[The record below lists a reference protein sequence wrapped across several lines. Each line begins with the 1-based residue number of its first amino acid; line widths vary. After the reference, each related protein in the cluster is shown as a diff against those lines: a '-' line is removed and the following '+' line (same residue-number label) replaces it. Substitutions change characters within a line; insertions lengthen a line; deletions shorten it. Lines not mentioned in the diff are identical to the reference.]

1 MIYILSGSV
10 AEKKKDELIVMTPG
24 GVGYE
29 IKVQSSKFKVQK
41 GDEIQLY
48 TYLKVAENSMEIYG
62 FETPEERTFFLLL
75 LSVSG
80 VGPKSAMNILS
91 LGSIEH
97 IQDAILRGDVSYLTA
112 VQGMG
117 KKTAERLVMEL
128 KSKIGKETSGAD
140 SPNIGGI
147 LSDIIDGLSGMGYS
161 REEAKQ
167 VALSL
172 DIEGKKVEDLL
183 REALKQLSRQ

>member
-1 MIYILSGSV
+1 
-10 AEKKKDELIVMTPG
+10 
-24 GVGYE
+24 
-29 IKVQSSKFKVQK
+29 
-41 GDEIQLY
+41 
-48 TYLKVAENSMEIYG
+48 
-62 FETPEERTFFLLL
+62 
-75 LSVSG
+75 
-80 VGPKSAMNILS
+80 MNILS